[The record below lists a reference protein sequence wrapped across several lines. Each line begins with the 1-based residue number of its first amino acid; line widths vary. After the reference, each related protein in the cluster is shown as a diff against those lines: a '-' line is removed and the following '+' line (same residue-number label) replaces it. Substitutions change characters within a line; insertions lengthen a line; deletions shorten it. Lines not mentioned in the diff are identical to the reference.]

1 MSSALARNGTRHP
14 HSEELLVGQRCR
26 QQGVRTRS
34 QEEAGRHADLGPGA
48 VEAAPVLGSVLDGHQ
63 RRTTPLAADAKA
75 LSEAQHD
82 EQNRCPDAD
91 RGVAGQQAHQH
102 RRRAHEQQR
111 VDQHWLAA
119 DLVAVVGED
128 HAAEGPGDKPD
139 GERRESGQRA
149 GHRIKGWEE
158 DLVEDQGRGGAEDEE
173 VVPLDR
179 RADEAGEGHLARE
192 RNNGA
197 SLDRGEVSR

>member
-1 MSSALARNGTRHP
+1 M
-14 HSEELLVGQRCR
+14 
-26 QQGVRTRS
+26 
-34 QEEAGRHADLGPGA
+34 
-48 VEAAPVLGSVLDGHQ
+48 LGSVLDGHQ

-75 LSEAQHD
+75 LCKAQHD

-91 RGVAGQQAHQH
+91 RGVAGQQPHQH

-111 VDQHWLAA
+111 VDQHRLAA
-119 DLVAVVGED
+119 DLVAVMGED
-128 HAAEGPGDKPD
+128 GAAEGPRDEPD
-139 GERRESGQRA
+139 GERSESGQGP

-179 RADEAGEGHLARE
+179 RADEAGEGHLAR
-192 RNNGA
+192 RVGGRPIA
-197 SLDRGEVSR
+197 GPVRGVEVVSVFSSIWHVNCSRGVLHPHQTFMSVGCEKRFVR